1 VQQVTEQEN
10 ASTLPSTLLLSYL
23 AIGGVLGD
31 IGTSPL
37 YVISLCFK
45 SLPVTRANVMGVL
58 SLITWSFVF
67 LSTKYAWMALS
78 MDNDG
83 EGGTFAL
90 LNLIRK
96 EGRRLKDNG
105 RSLLIA
111 HLVSA
116 AGILSMV
123 CGALLLSDGVITPSI
138 SVLAAVEG
146 VEVLYPH
153 LAEYVVPLAAI
164 ILTGLFLIQKRG
176 TEKVAKLF
184 SPIVLFWFATIAFV
198 GLMNIRR
205 DPSLIRALSP
215 HYAVMFLF
223 SYPLA
228 IVFPILG
235 YVVLCITGG
244 EALYADEAHY
254 SKHAIRLA
262 WAVASLCLLA
272 NYFGQG
278 AYILTSPKATNP
290 FFDMAVVFG
299 HRFYLYLLLL
309 ATLAAIV
316 ASQAMISGSFSTYKQ
331 AMELRMFPRLEVRNT
346 SSATRGQ
353 IYIPWVNVGLFTACL
368 TTVFMF
374 RRADALGDAYG
385 LAVTGAFIGTT
396 LMMSVLWFLR
406 HKEVKRQILVLL
418 PVFVVFLLF
427 DSGFFFSNLGKIPTG
442 GWFPLV
448 IGTIL
453 VITMV
458 AWEKGSLL
466 VYRNIPKRDSA
477 SFLKLVEQMEL
488 TRVTGTDIHM
498 TASAKSIAASL
509 IGECANGA
517 IRETVV
523 LVTVKN
529 TELPWGV
536 QYHKQLIGTFHEGR
550 GSIYQVIIE
559 KGYMRL
565 FVNVPNIMDELG
577 FKEEPRRFVFGMWNL
592 IIVEQTWKKWLL
604 RYFRIVYRNSPSLTE
619 RFMIPS
625 QFVAYVG
632 GDLEISF

>member
-1 VQQVTEQEN
+1 MNEQN
-10 ASTLPSTLLLSYL
+10 SGSTLPHSLFLAYL

-45 SLPVTRANVMGVL
+45 RLPVTRPNVMGVL

-67 LSTKYAWMALS
+67 LSTKYAWMALN
-78 MDNDG
+78 MDNEG

-96 EGRRLKDNG
+96 EGRRLKNNS
-105 RSLLIA
+105 RSTLIA
-111 HLVSA
+111 NLVRG
-116 AGILSMV
+116 AGVLAV
-123 CGALLLSDGVITPSI
+123 FCGALLLSDGVITPSI

-153 LAEYVVPLAAI
+153 LAEYVIPLAAI

-176 TEKVAKLF
+176 TERVAKLF
-184 SPIVLFWFATIAFV
+184 SPVVIFWFLTIAFV
-198 GLMNIRR
+198 GFMNIRQ
-205 DPSLIRALSP
+205 DLNLIKALSP
-215 HYAVMFLF
+215 HYAVKFLV
-223 SYPLA
+223 SYPIA

-254 SKHAIRLA
+254 SRASIRLA
-262 WAVASLCLLA
+262 WAVASICLLV

-278 AYILTSPKATNP
+278 AYILRSPKVANP

-299 HRFYLYLLLL
+299 HGFYLYLLLL

-346 SSATRGQ
+346 SSAARGQ
-353 IYIPWVNVGLFTACL
+353 IYIPWVNVGLFAACL
-368 TTVFMF
+368 ATVFIF
-374 RRADALGDAYG
+374 GSADALGDAYG

-396 LMMSVLWFLR
+396 LMMSILWFLR
-406 HKEVKRQILVLL
+406 HKDVKRQILVLL
-418 PVFVVFLLF
+418 PVFIVFLIF

-453 VITMV
+453 VTTM
-458 AWEKGSLL
+458 
-466 VYRNIPKRDSA
+466 
-477 SFLKLVEQMEL
+477 
-488 TRVTGTDIHM
+488 
-498 TASAKSIAASL
+498 IA
-509 IGECANGA
+509 
-517 IRETVV
+517 
-523 LVTVKN
+523 
-529 TELPWGV
+529 
-536 QYHKQLIGTFHEGR
+536 
-550 GSIYQVIIE
+550 
-559 KGYMRL
+559 
-565 FVNVPNIMDELG
+565 
-577 FKEEPRRFVFGMWNL
+577 
-592 IIVEQTWKKWLL
+592 
-604 RYFRIVYRNSPSLTE
+604 
-619 RFMIPS
+619 
-625 QFVAYVG
+625 
-632 GDLEISF
+632 

>member
-1 VQQVTEQEN
+1 
-10 ASTLPSTLLLSYL
+10 
-23 AIGGVLGD
+23 
-31 IGTSPL
+31 
-37 YVISLCFK
+37 
-45 SLPVTRANVMGVL
+45 MGVL

-67 LSTKYAWMALS
+67 LSAKYAWMALN

-96 EGRRLKDNG
+96 ASRQLKDG
-105 RSLLIA
+105 PGSTRIPR
-111 HLVSA
+111 LVSG
-116 AGILSMV
+116 AGVLAMI

-153 LAEYVVPLAAI
+153 LAAYVVPLAAV

-176 TEKVAKLF
+176 TERVAKLF
-184 SPIVLFWFATIAFV
+184 SPIVLFWFVTIAFV
-198 GLMNIRR
+198 GLINIRR
-205 DPSLIRALSP
+205 DLSLIKALSP
-215 HYAVMFLF
+215 HYAVKFLV

-254 SKHAIRLA
+254 SKPAIRIA
-262 WAVASLCLLA
+262 WAAASLCLLV

-278 AYILTSPKATNP
+278 AYILASPKATNA
-290 FFDMAVVFG
+290 FFDMAVIFG
-299 HRFYLYLLLL
+299 HGFYLYLLLL
-309 ATLAAIV
+309 ATMAAIV

-346 SSATRGQ
+346 SSAASGQ

-368 TTVFMF
+368 ATVFMF

-396 LMMSVLWFLR
+396 VMMSILWFLR
-406 HKEVKRQILVLL
+406 HKDVKGQIFVLL
-418 PVFVVFLLF
+418 PVFVIFFVF

-442 GWFPLV
+442 GWFPLL

-453 VITMV
+453 VITMI
-458 AWEKGSLL
+458 AWEKGSQL
-466 VYRNIPKRDSA
+466 VYSSIPRRDPA
-477 SFLKLVEQMEL
+477 SFLNLVERMEL
-488 TRVTGTDIHM
+488 TIVSGTDIYM
-498 TASAKSIAASL
+498 TASEKSVASCL
-509 IGECANGA
+509 LGECFGGA
-517 IRETVV
+517 IRKTVV

-529 TELPWGV
+529 TDLPWGI
-536 QYHKQLIGTFHEGR
+536 QYNKQLIGTFDNDT

-592 IIVEQTWKKWLL
+592 IVIEQTWKKWLL
-604 RYFRIVYRNSPSLTE
+604 RYFRIIYRNSPSLTE
-619 RFMIPS
+619 RFMIPT
-625 QFVAYVG
+625 QFVAYAG
-632 GDLEISF
+632 GDVEISFGTKKS

>member
-1 VQQVTEQEN
+1 VNEQN
-10 ASTLPSTLLLSYL
+10 SGSTLPHSLFLAYL

-45 SLPVTRANVMGVL
+45 RLPVTRANVMGVL

-67 LSTKYAWMALS
+67 LSTKYAWMALN
-78 MDNDG
+78 MDNEG

-96 EGRRLKDNG
+96 EGRRLKNNS
-105 RSLLIA
+105 RAPLVNS
-111 HLVSA
+111 LVSG
-116 AGILSMV
+116 AGVLAV
-123 CGALLLSDGVITPSI
+123 FCGALLLSDGVITPSI

-153 LAEYVVPLAAI
+153 LAEYVIPLAAI
-164 ILTGLFLIQKRG
+164 ILTGLFLLQKRG
-176 TEKVAKLF
+176 TEKVAKIF
-184 SPIVLFWFATIAFV
+184 SPIVLFWFFTIAFV

-205 DPSLIRALSP
+205 DPSLIKALSP
-215 HYAVMFLF
+215 HYAIKFLF

-254 SKHAIRLA
+254 SKGSIRLA
-262 WAVASLCLLA
+262 WAVASICLLV

-299 HRFYLYLLLL
+299 HGFYLYLLVL

-346 SSATRGQ
+346 SSAARGQ
-353 IYIPWVNVGLFTACL
+353 IYIPWVNVGLFAACL
-368 TTVFMF
+368 ATVFIF
-374 RRADALGDAYG
+374 GSADALGDAYG

-396 LMMSVLWFLR
+396 LMMSILWFLR
-406 HKEVKRQILVLL
+406 HKDVKRQILVLL
-418 PVFVVFLLF
+418 PVFIVFLIF

-453 VITMV
+453 VTTMI

-466 VYRNIPKRDSA
+466 VYRMIPKQDSA
-477 SFLKLVEQMEL
+477 SFLTMVEQMEL

-498 TASAKSIAASL
+498 SASEKSVAASL
-509 IGECANGA
+509 VGECANGA
-517 IRETVV
+517 IRKTVV
-523 LVTVKN
+523 LVTVRN
-529 TELPWGV
+529 TEHPWGV
-536 QYHKQLIGTFHEGR
+536 QYDKQLIGNFHDDR
-550 GSIYQVIIE
+550 GSIYRVIIE

-565 FVNVPNIMDELG
+565 FVNIPNIMDELG
-577 FKEEPRRFVFGMWNL
+577 FKEEPRRFVFGLWNL
-592 IIVEQTWKKWLL
+592 IIVEETWKKWLL
-604 RYFRIVYRNSPSLTE
+604 RYFRIIYRNSPSLTE

-632 GDLEISF
+632 GDLEIFF

>member
-1 VQQVTEQEN
+1 MSERE
-10 ASTLPSTLLLSYL
+10 STSALAATLFLSYL

-37 YVISLCFK
+37 YVMSLCFK
-45 SLPVTRANVMGVL
+45 RLPVTRANVMGVL

-67 LSTKYAWMALS
+67 LSTKYAWMALN
-78 MDNDG
+78 MDNEG

-153 LAEYVVPLAAI
+153 LAHYVVPLAVI

-346 SSATRGQ
+346 SSAARGQ

-368 TTVFMF
+368 ATVFIF

-442 GWFPLV
+442 GWFPLI

-477 SFLKLVEQMEL
+477 SFLNMVEQMEL

-523 LVTVKN
+523 LVTVRN
-529 TELPWGV
+529 TEHPWGV

-604 RYFRIVYRNSPSLTE
+604 RYFRIIYRNSPSLTE

>member
-1 VQQVTEQEN
+1 VIEQD
-10 ASTLPSTLLLSYL
+10 SPSTLQSTLFLSYL

-45 SLPVTRANVMGVL
+45 RLPVTRANVMGVL

-67 LSTKYAWMALS
+67 LSTKYAWMALN
-78 MDNDG
+78 MDNEG

-90 LNLIRK
+90 LNLIRRA
-96 EGRRLKDNG
+96 GRRLKND
-105 RSLLIA
+105 RPSTLIA
-111 HLVSA
+111 NLVRG
-116 AGILSMV
+116 AGILSV
-123 CGALLLSDGVITPSI
+123 FCGALLLSDGVITPSI

-153 LAEYVVPLAAI
+153 LAEYIIPLAAI

-184 SPIVLFWFATIAFV
+184 SPIVIFWFLTIAFV

-205 DPSLIRALSP
+205 DLSLIKALSP
-215 HYAVMFLF
+215 HYAIKFLV

-228 IVFPILG
+228 VVFPILG

-254 SKHAIRLA
+254 SKTSIRLA
-262 WAVASLCLLA
+262 WAVASICLLA

-278 AYILTSPKATNP
+278 AYILASPKVSNP

-299 HRFYLYLLLL
+299 HGFYLYLLLL

-346 SSATRGQ
+346 SSAARGQ

-368 TTVFMF
+368 ATVFIF
-374 RRADALGDAYG
+374 GSADALGDAYG

-396 LMMSVLWFLR
+396 LMMSILWFLR
-406 HKEVKRQILVLL
+406 HKDVKGQILILV
-418 PVFVVFLLF
+418 PVFIVFLIF

-453 VITMV
+453 VTTMI

-466 VYRNIPKRDSA
+466 VYRMIPKQDSA
-477 SFLKLVEQMEL
+477 SFLTMVEQMEL
-488 TRVTGTDIHM
+488 TRVKGTDIHM
-498 TASAKSIAASL
+498 SASEKSVAASL
-509 IGECANGA
+509 VAECANGA
-517 IRETVV
+517 IRKTVV
-523 LVTVKN
+523 LVTVRN
-529 TELPWGV
+529 TEHPWGV
-536 QYHKQLIGTFHEGR
+536 QYSKQLIGTFHGDR
-550 GSIYQVIIE
+550 GSIYQVIVE

-565 FVNVPNIMDELG
+565 FVNIPNIMDELG

-592 IIVEQTWKKWLL
+592 IIAEQTWKKWLL
-604 RYFRIVYRNSPSLTE
+604 RYFRIIYRNSPSLTQ

-625 QFVAYVG
+625 EFVAYVG
-632 GDLEISF
+632 GDLEIFF